1 MSNDGIETASTIRK
15 GVDAPI
21 TDDEAVLAALGRKD
35 LLRRNWG
42 FWNILGF
49 AVTNLCS
56 WEFATSLIGSTFTNG
71 GPVAVVYGFI
81 TTFFGILAINA
92 SLAEMASM
100 YPVAGG
106 QYFWTFHFAPPRIRV
121 FLSYFQGW
129 LTSIAW
135 QVGFVSTTVFL
146 AEQIEGLIVL
156 NHSSYVPKSWHTFL
170 LMIMFSLVGL
180 VMLTLGKKA
189 LPVMQTVS
197 GITHIVFFL
206 VITIVLLSMSKKAS
220 SEFVWTKFVNNSGW
234 SNNGVS
240 FCIGLLLPAFSIS
253 GADGCVHMSE
263 EVRNASLNIPR
274 AFVYTLLIN
283 GTMAFAFMVVSL
295 YCITDLDTV
304 LDTPTGFPIIQIF
317 YQATNSKA
325 AATIMD
331 VMMMTIQITCSFC
344 LLAAASRLA
353 WSFSREGGFPGAKT
367 LAKVDPRLEV
377 PLNAIYLSVTISIV
391 LSVIVIG
398 SSVALEAI
406 VSLCTLAAFMSYTL
420 PIGSFLWFRL
430 TQTTPIAYGP
440 WKLGRWGVPINI
452 FALCWCIFFVVILPF
467 PSVMPVTAEDMNYAG
482 PIAVGVFCVLTVDWM
497 LRARYHYFGPKVE
510 ITLDGVGQEGA
521 ETTEEVAATKEKS

>member
-1 MSNDGIETASTIRK
+1 MSDHCVESGDRVLK
-15 GVDAPI
+15 DAPI
-21 TDDEAVLAALGRKD
+21 SSDEAVLAALGRKD
-35 LLRRNWG
+35 LLVRNWG

-56 WEFATSLIGSTFTNG
+56 WEFATSLIGSTFING

-81 TTFFGILAINA
+81 ATFFGILSINA

-106 QYFWTFHFAPPRIRV
+106 QYFWTFHFAPPRVRV
-121 FLSYFQGW
+121 FLSYLQGW
-129 LTSIAW
+129 LTSISW

-146 AEQIEGLIVL
+146 AEQIEALIVL
-156 NHSSYVPKSWHTFL
+156 NHSSYVPKGWHTFL
-170 LMIMFSLVGL
+170 LMTMFSLIGL
-180 VMLTLGKKA
+180 AMLSFGKKI

-197 GITHIVFFL
+197 GVLHIAFFL
-206 VITIVLLSMSKKAS
+206 IIIIVLLSMSEKAPS
-220 SEFVWTKFVNNSGW
+220 KFVWTHFVNNSGW
-234 SNNGVS
+234 PNNGIS

-253 GADGCVHMSE
+253 GADGCVHMAE

-295 YCITDLDTV
+295 YCITDLDSV
-304 LDTPTGFPIIQIF
+304 LSTPTGFPIIEIF
-317 YQATNSKA
+317 RQATKSTA

-331 VMMMTIQITCSFC
+331 VMMMLIQATCSFC

-353 WSFSREGGFPGAKT
+353 WSFSREEGFPGART
-367 LAKVDPRLEV
+367 LAKVNSRLEV
-377 PLNAIYLSVTISIV
+377 PLNAILLSVTISIL
-391 LSVIVIG
+391 LSTIVIG

-406 VSLCTLAAFMSYTL
+406 VSLCTLSAFMSYTL

-430 TQTTPIAYGP
+430 TRSTPIAYGP
-440 WKLGRWGVPINI
+440 WSLGRWGIPINI

-467 PSVMPVTAEDMNYAG
+467 PSEMPVTAEDMNYAG
-482 PIAVGVFCVLTVDWM
+482 PIALAVFCALTIDWL
-497 LRARYHYFGPKVE
+497 LRARRQYFGPRIEIPIDGTSQEEVE
-510 ITLDGVGQEGA
+510 IDEGQEV
-521 ETTEEVAATKEKS
+521 TTTKGKS